1 MGQLDLLSPIS
12 SIIGGVFGIA
22 TANKQ
27 ADIAKQQSKAQLAL
41 AKAQAQSA
49 ITQMQYAAALQA
61 QQDAVDASK
70 SVRNAEIVAL
80 VAIGGAAVLISLM
93 FLRGATKK

>member
-22 TANKQ
+22 TAKTQ
-27 ADIAKQQSKAQLAL
+27 ADTAKMVARNQMKL
-41 AKAQAQSA
+41 AKDQAQAA
-49 ITQMQYAAALQA
+49 ITQQQYEAALQA
-61 QQDAVDASK
+61 QQSAVDVSK
-70 SVRNAEIVAL
+70 SVRNAEIIAL